1 MNEAMSR
8 PALIRQFFAGS
19 AAFLALP
26 VSAIITGPILARA
39 LGPEGRGIMAALLV
53 PVSLAN
59 LMLTMGLPESI
70 NWHIARGRISHL
82 DAVRLALVGGVVS
95 GVLGSAALVFIGPWL
110 LKGDA
115 RTYLFQYDL
124 LAITLPVTLS
134 IAALRGIVYGGQGF
148 RFINTEQFVGV
159 GLRLA
164 VLIGLFV
171 FGLLNPTLA
180 VWTTVLSG
188 IFASAS
194 LIPALLRT
202 TEQTATT
209 VRVTEVL
216 RYARSTALGTIGG
229 FLIMRID
236 QFLMTPIAGA
246 EQLGYYAVAVSLAE
260 LPIAAARVV
269 AKLIFNSGRDT
280 SQFAPQA
287 CRLSLLVLLP
297 ACGAAILLA
306 PYVLPLI
313 FGENYAP
320 AVPMA
325 QVLFISISANV
336 VEYLLST
343 GLNSIGYP
351 GRNSLLQVCGA
362 VLSVL
367 LIALL
372 VPRYGGLG
380 AAWAT
385 TVAYIVQ
392 AFATILV
399 FCKAT
404 GVMFSDCVWPSRRE
418 ILTLYSTHSIFPRK
432 VREGASKL

>member
-1 MNEAMSR
+1 MSR

-59 LMLTMGLPESI
+59 LMFTMGLPESI
-70 NWHIARGRISHL
+70 NWHIARGRVSHV
-82 DAVRLALVGGVVS
+82 DAVRLALVGGIVS
-95 GVLGSAALVFIGPWL
+95 GLLGSAGLVLIGPWL

-115 RTYLFQYDL
+115 RAYLFQYDL

-148 RFINTEQFVGV
+148 KFINTEQFVGV

-188 IFASAS
+188 ILASAS

-216 RYARSTALGTIGG
+216 RYARSTALGTISC

-236 QFLMTPIAGA
+236 QALMMPIAGA

-260 LPIAAARVV
+260 LPTAAARAV
-269 AKLIFNSGRDT
+269 AGLIFNSGRDA

-287 CRLSLLVLLP
+287 CRLSLLGLLP
-297 ACGAAILLA
+297 VCGAAILLS
-306 PYVLPLI
+306 PYVLPLV
-313 FGENYAP
+313 FGKDFTP

-325 QVLFISISANV
+325 QILLIGTGANV
-336 VEYLLST
+336 VEYLLGT

-351 GRNSLLQVCGA
+351 GRTSLLQVWGSI
-362 VLSVL
+362 VSVL
-367 LIALL
+367 LIVGL

-385 TVAYIVQ
+385 TIAYFMQ
-392 AFATILV
+392 AIATIFIFSNV
-399 FCKAT
+399 S
-404 GVMFSDCVWPSRRE
+404 GVKFLDCICSSRSE
-418 ILTLYSTHSIFPRK
+418 ILMLCR
-432 VREGASKL
+432 SKAFDR